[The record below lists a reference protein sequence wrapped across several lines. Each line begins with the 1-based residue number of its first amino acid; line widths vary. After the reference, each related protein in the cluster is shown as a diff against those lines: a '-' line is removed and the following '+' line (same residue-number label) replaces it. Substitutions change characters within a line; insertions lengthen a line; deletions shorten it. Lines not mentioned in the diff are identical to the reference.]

1 MREWDFSSSQ
11 HAHSSVNNVEENLA
25 KGNKRLDGK
34 NKPAKSSCRPEI
46 DTTYELAPEQ
56 PSHFQLL
63 IGMLIWISEL

>member
-46 DTTYELAPEQ
+46 DTTYELAPE
-56 PSHFQLL
+56 
-63 IGMLIWISEL
+63 